1 MSLVMF
7 RQAIVDLRR
16 TVLWYAIGTAAY
28 AAMILSIFPTLRGNS
43 RQMQD
48 YLDSMPDAL
57 IKAFGIAD
65 ITTLPG
71 FLGAEY
77 LNLVWPIIAAVFAI
91 LAGSAV
97 VAREIDQ
104 GTVEL
109 WLSVPES
116 RARLLWAKLG
126 AVALGIIAIVIAT
139 IVTIVLGAT
148 LIDETVSASAIIATT
163 GVLAAFT
170 LAIGGYA
177 AFFSSWMSERGKAA
191 GLAAGLTLVFYAL
204 WIVAS
209 LSNTLHSLRYVSIF
223 SLYDPQTALAT
234 GDIPWA
240 KIAVL
245 LVIGVVGAVAAV
257 KIFQRR
263 DAIA

>member
-7 RQAIVDLRR
+7 RQALAELRR
-16 TVLWYAIGTAAY
+16 TVLWYAIGVVAY
-28 AAMILSIFPTLRGNS
+28 AVMILSIFPTIRGDS
-43 RQMQD
+43 SQMQD
-48 YLDSMPDAL
+48 YINSMPDAL
-57 IKAFGIAD
+57 IKAFGIND

-116 RARLLWAKLG
+116 RSHLLWAKL
-126 AVALGIIAIVIAT
+126 VALAIGIVVIVIAT
-139 IVTIVLGAT
+139 VAAIVIGAV
-148 LIDETVSASAIIATT
+148 LIDETVSARAVIATT
-163 GVLAAFT
+163 GVLAAFII
-170 LAIGGYA
+170 AIGGYS
-177 AFFSSWMSERGKAA
+177 AFFSSWTSERGKAA
-191 GLAAGLTLVFYAL
+191 GMAAGLTLVFYAL
-204 WIVAS
+204 WIIAS
-209 LSNTLHSLRYVSIF
+209 LSGALSSLRYLSIF
-223 SLYDPQTALAT
+223 SLYDPQHALAT
-234 GDIPWA
+234 GDLPWA

-245 LVIGVVGAVAAV
+245 LVIGLTGAIASVQ
-257 KIFQRR
+257 IFQRR